1 MQAGSDSLLTANVFY
16 EMRRRY
22 FEGEAV
28 LLQLR
33 VLGYTGIVA
42 LGVLGDNAG
51 AGKIDDSKYL
61 GVLFGLGQG
70 GLTTPVPW
78 STE

>member
-1 MQAGSDSLLTANVFY
+1 
-16 EMRRRY
+16 MRRRFVNCIY
-22 FEGEAV
+22 SV
-28 LLQLR
+28 LPALSVALC
-33 VLGYTGIVA
+33 VLGG
-42 LGVLGDNAG
+42 NAG

>member
-1 MQAGSDSLLTANVFY
+1 MTANVFY

-22 FEGEAV
+22 FEGEPAMVV
-28 LLQLR
+28 LWRQLHAR
-33 VLGYTGIVA
+33 AFTLS
-42 LGVLGDNAG
+42 

>member
-1 MQAGSDSLLTANVFY
+1 MRQAGSDSLLTANVFY

-22 FEGEAV
+22 FEGEPAMMV
-28 LLQLR
+28 LWRQLR
-33 VLGYTGIVA
+33 TCA
-42 LGVLGDNAG
+42 LTLS
-51 AGKIDDSKYL
+51 AGKIDGSKYL

>member
-1 MQAGSDSLLTANVFY
+1 LQAGSDSLLTANVFY

-22 FEGEAV
+22 FEGKAA
-28 LLQLR
+28 LLQPHI
-33 VLGYTGIVA
+33 LGYIGIFA
-42 LGVLGDNAG
+42 LCVLGDDAC